1 MEKRD
6 KIIIIGMPGC
16 GKTTIGK
23 ILAKELNYN
32 FYDMDEYIEN
42 TSGKSIK
49 EIFKESEDAFRKL
62 ETKACKELISKKRCV
77 ISTGGGVI
85 KRDINIEI
93 LKKEGIILFINR
105 PIENI
110 INDIDISF
118 RPLLKE
124 GKQRLY
130 DLYKERFHKYKEA
143 SQIEILNEGFMRD
156 AINLAKV
163 KLKGKIKE

>member
-6 KIIIIGMPGC
+6 KIVIIGMPGC

-32 FYDMDEYIEN
+32 FYDMDQYIEE
-42 TSGKSIK
+42 THGKSIK
-49 EIFKESEDAFRKL
+49 EIFAKSENDFRDL
-62 ETKACKELISKKRCV
+62 ETKACKELILKKRCV

-85 KRDINIEI
+85 KRGINIDI
-93 LKKEGIILFINR
+93 LGEYGIILFINR
-105 PIENI
+105 PIEKI
-110 INDIDISF
+110 VGDIDISS

-124 GKQRLY
+124 GKEK
-130 DLYKERFHKYKEA
+130 LYKLYEERFYKYKEA
-143 SQIEILNEGFMRD
+143 AHVEVINEGFLRD
-156 AINLAKV
+156 TINLAKF